1 MDFDTAEDVFEM
13 ELKPT
18 ETAASESSQS
28 NFNASVTPKSEKEM
42 EFGKKLEIEPRIR
55 YDRNAQRNL
64 IE

>member
-1 MDFDTAEDVFEM
+1 M

-42 EFGKKLEIEPRIR
+42 EFGKKSEIEPKIR